1 MLTPEGGLPEES
13 ESSAQKGTRNQPC
26 PGVVAHSAS
35 PILKGE
41 KNSIMK
47 RTPQP
52 NLTQSKLTSLLQVT
66 QKGTGDTT
74 SAGGGVRSVVDL
86 ETVEMDTSGQS
97 NTMSGPTSA
106 PPAPAA
112 STTDF
117 LLKAMKQNTDEII
130 KSFNAS
136 IGALAGKIE
145 ENSVRISD
153 NSQAIKRQGI
163 DAVECRSGLN
173 RLEARVRALE
183 RGDASGPVGHT
194 QTELSDHYQ
203 CARRS
208 VRLWPVRGVSE
219 EELWGETG
227 EFLHCLMGIAEGDVC
242 QDDIE
247 EVRRVEDALAAGAVH
262 DEVVVMFKDKR
273 KRDLVM
279 TNSVNLAGEV
289 GPDRRPTAGTRLE
302 IPAELRGT
310 FRLLTRFGTRL
321 RARHGEGTKRHIKFN
336 DFRGSLITNVK
347 LPGDES
353 WTRVT
358 PQMARDDLEASMREE
373 DSRNQARLAAKLVPG
388 PRERLA
394 VPQLADRSGVRNRPA
409 PLSSTVPSGKR
420 PRWSGPTAKT
430 SLG

>member
-1 MLTPEGGLPEES
+1 MLTPEGGLPEEC
-13 ESSAQKGTRNQPC
+13 ESSSQKNIRDQPC
-26 PGVVAHSAS
+26 PGVVAQSAS
-35 PILKGE
+35 PILKGG
-41 KNSIMK
+41 KNPTMK

-66 QKGTGDTT
+66 QKGAGNTT
-74 SAGGGVRSVVDL
+74 SNGAQRVVDL
-86 ETVEMDTSGQS
+86 ETVEMDTSGQA
-97 NTMSGPTSA
+97 NTMSGPTPA

-112 STTDF
+112 STTEF

-153 NSQAIKRQGI
+153 NSQAIKRQGVE
-163 DAVECRSGLN
+163 AAECRSGMD

-183 RGDASGPVGHT
+183 RGAAPGPAIDT
-194 QTELSDHYQ
+194 QAELSDPYLR
-203 CARRS
+203 ARRS
-208 VRLWPVRGVSE
+208 VRLWPVRGATE

-247 EVRRVEDALAAGAVH
+247 EVRRVEGPLAVGTVH
-262 DEVVVMFKDKR
+262 DEVVVMFKDKK

-289 GPDRRPTAGTRLE
+289 GPDGRPTAGTRLE
-302 IPAELRGT
+302 IPPELRGT

-321 RARHGEGTKRHIKFN
+321 RARHGEGTKRHIKFD
-336 DFRGSLITNVK
+336 DFKGSLTTIIK

-358 PQMARDDLEASMREE
+358 PQMAREDLEASMREE

-394 VPQLADRSGVRNRPA
+394 VPLAGDRPGTGSRPA
-409 PLSSTVPSGKR
+409 PRSSAAPSGKR
-420 PRWSGPTAKT
+420 PRWSGPAAKT
-430 SLG
+430 RLG